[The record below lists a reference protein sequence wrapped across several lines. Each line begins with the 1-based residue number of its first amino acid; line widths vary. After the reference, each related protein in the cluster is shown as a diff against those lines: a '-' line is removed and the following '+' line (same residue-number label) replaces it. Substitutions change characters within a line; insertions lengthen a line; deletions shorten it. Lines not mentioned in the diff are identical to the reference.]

1 MSGELDPNAMLFGGE
16 EDGKTEEERAVEY
29 VYGKNPNRV
38 SALNDL
44 WFDELLKKIES
55 LDLPDEKAKI
65 KMAFKLTAGAVLDM
79 LADSQP
85 PEAAPDV
92 MSDFDIFMGVALTN
106 KKFNVSLF
114 EEQQKDLMQID
125 REKFHDAEE
134 YARALSD
141 FEDTWWE
148 IGQPLLNGR
157 NPNDAIKETLK
168 KYGLHEERRPYPHPH
183 PASSSYWANMPW
195 STANRPLPWPSTCA
209 SAYVSAAATVTRSPD
224 RPPPHTT

>member
-55 LDLPDEKAKI
+55 MDLPDEKAKI

-114 EEQQKDLMQID
+114 EEQQKALMQID
-125 REKFHDAEE
+125 REKFHDDEE

-141 FEDTWWE
+141 FEDTWWA

-168 KYGLHEERRPYPHPH
+168 KYGLNEE
-183 PASSSYWANMPW
+183 
-195 STANRPLPWPSTCA
+195 
-209 SAYVSAAATVTRSPD
+209 
-224 RPPPHTT
+224 